1 MDDFKILDLQTEVAA
16 HPPQDGILSR
26 TVLKTPDLNVIL
38 FQFAP
43 GEELSEHTAAV
54 PAILHFLE
62 GEAGLTVGDHAQHA
76 QAGTWVHMAAHT
88 PHSIVAETAVSML
101 LLMIKNSPANG

>member
-1 MDDFKILDLQTEVAA
+1 VNEFTILELPAEVAA
-16 HPPQDGILSR
+16 NAPQDGILSR
-26 TVLKTPDLNVIL
+26 TVLKSPGVNVIL

-54 PAILHFLE
+54 PAILHFLQ
-62 GEAGLTVGDHAQHA
+62 GEAQLTVGNHAQRA
-76 QAGTWVHMAAHT
+76 QAGTWVHMAANT

-101 LLMIKNSPANG
+101 LLMLKNR